1 MTQTSATQANQ
12 PTLRKLK
19 AFALMYVCVNAAA
32 FAAIIALRHK
42 TGQVNDTVWIRG
54 TILFATSL
62 LLFAFTNH
70 ITRGSR
76 KALLRVRIIA
86 TILLASVIVLLVV
99 GHQLLPLWMKLEQA
113 VCGLLLLG
121 IVILVN
127 GKPIRSH
134 TS

>member
-1 MTQTSATQANQ
+1 MPQTATPDQANRSLQ
-12 PTLRKLK
+12 KLK
-19 AFALMYVCVNAAA
+19 MFTAAYVGVNAAA
-32 FAAIIALRHK
+32 FIAVIALHGK
-42 TGQVNDTVWIRG
+42 AGQVNSTVWIRG
-54 TILFATSL
+54 TILFVTSL
-62 LLFAFTNH
+62 LLLAFTNH

-76 KALLRVRIIA
+76 KALLRVRIIS

-127 GKPIRSH
+127 GKPVRSH